1 LSRKGREAGRRIE
14 LITTEGLPCGGV
26 LRCGAAERQQQQ
38 QEQGRAEKGAGAA
51 APPHCRPAAAD
62 YSSRNTGTED
72 RQGTGKGRREKKQ
85 AKQRASGSRVGFLRR
100 REREGDKENGDAAAE
115 LCVRGRDEEE
125 EEDKVVASWSGSGG
139 RSWSEKNCEHSS
151 SRDLYEWAK
160 INNV

>member
-14 LITTEGLPCGGV
+14 LTTEGLPGGGV
-26 LRCGAAERQQQQ
+26 LRRGAAERQEQ

-51 APPHCRPAAAD
+51 VPPHCRPAPAAAD
-62 YSSRNTGTED
+62 YSSTNTGTED

-85 AKQRASGSRVGFLRR
+85 AKQCASGSRVGFLRR

-125 EEDKVVASWSGSGG
+125 VVASWSGSGG

-151 SRDLYEWAK
+151 SRDLNEWAK